1 MRIPVS
7 EPKANFQNNSD
18 RPKNPDNG
26 SYAAKVYAL
35 VVLGTITSRFKDQE
49 VTSLKIRVTWEY
61 MCNGFAY
68 YISKEYTLS
77 LHEKASLRKDLQSL
91 RGKKFTQEELDQF
104 FIDSILGFDCLI
116 TVENQTAA
124 NGNDYPNLI
133 SMCPLPKGMPMH
145 SQVLSPF
152 IFTWEGMDKIEQIG
166 LLSDEDNRIPK
177 YIKEKMLTTPEY
189 KKWNVDPFAVPA
201 QKKAVRAEDFDCD
214 DF

>member
-1 MRIPVS
+1 MSIKVS
-7 EPKANFQNNSD
+7 EPKANYQNNSD

-35 VVLGTITSRFKDQE
+35 VLIGTVTSKFKDQD
-49 VTSLKIRVTWEY
+49 VTNEKIRMTWEY

-77 LHEKASLRKDLQSL
+77 LHEKATLRKDLQSL
-91 RGKKFTQEELDQF
+91 RGKKFTQEELDCF
-104 FIDSILGFDCLI
+104 IIDSILGFDCLI
-116 TVENQTAA
+116 TIENQTAA

-133 SMCPLPKGMPMH
+133 SMCPLPKGMPIH
-145 SQVLSPF
+145 TAILPSF
-152 IFTWEGMDKIEQIG
+152 IFSWEGMDKFEQIG

-177 YIKEKMLTTPEY
+177 FIKEKMLSTPEY
-189 KKWNVDPFAVPA
+189 KKWNVDPFEAPV
-201 QKKAVRAEDFDCD
+201 QTKAVKAADFDCD